1 MAAKWG
7 SEEVFNI
14 LYKSLHANPMPETSK
29 IEFGQVKIMKE
40 FVWIIFFSKFGFR
53 ESRWKNVWQ
62 RLILHKMSEN
72 SLWNCLLG
80 MAA

>member
-40 FVWIIFFSKFGFR
+40 FVWIIFFF
-53 ESRWKNVWQ
+53 
-62 RLILHKMSEN
+62 
-72 SLWNCLLG
+72 
-80 MAA
+80 